1 MRLASAKFKHLDSV
15 QAFLGPETVPAF
27 RIITNLDGISDF
39 PTPLIL
45 RSALKEE
52 SQKGQLQSGKSIS
65 IGGIDTRQKLQEAW
79 EKINSQP
86 GLEEVILQT
95 EINWD
100 THITLIYEEEFFF
113 AELKKR
119 DGSKQFIYW
128 TPLAQSLIP
137 EVQTL
142 KVFLKT
148 IEAYLPKEKFWL
160 MEAGLMNDKI
170 HLFQM
175 HSVNLDLLSKI
186 FSTEMVAQI
195 VSSRMRFAKAQGFW
209 GLLKTEWYAR
219 KFRRKMNKESFHPSL
234 IFLNWEFLFHYF
246 RLFCMVNRLAPDAQS
261 FAKFLA
267 MSFQKNWI
275 SSLIKKHLELANFFR
290 ESESFD
296 PMMLGFETQGYLYI
310 GKGIVEGVVGE
321 GIHVCEEISLGLIYE
336 KTKPKAILSRE
347 VGLLSHPVL
356 ASVENGVP
364 LVLGLSD
371 LPLKGA
377 RIHLDFDQQILR
389 IE

>member
-1 MRLASAKFKHLDSV
+1 MRLASAKFKHLDSI
-15 QAFLGPETVPAF
+15 QAFLLPETVPAF
-27 RIITNLDGISDF
+27 RVILNLEGITDF
-39 PTPLIL
+39 SCPYIL
-45 RSALKEE
+45 RSALKGEG
-52 SQKGQLQSGKSIS
+52 QKGQLQSGKSIS
-65 IGGIDTRQKLQEAW
+65 IGGIDSKQKLQEAW
-79 EKINSQP
+79 DKVHSQID
-86 GLEEVILQT
+86 LEETILQK

-100 THITLIYEEEFFF
+100 SHITLIYEEDFFF

-128 TPLAQSLIP
+128 TPLAQSLSP
-137 EVQTL
+137 EVQKL
-142 KVFLKT
+142 KDFLKS
-148 IEAYLPKEKFWL
+148 IAAYLPQEKFWL
-160 MEAGLMNDKI
+160 MEAGLMDGKI
-170 HLFQM
+170 YLFQI
-175 HSVNLDLLSKI
+175 HSVNLELLTKI

-195 VSSRMRFAKAQGFW
+195 VSSRMRFAKSQGFW
-209 GLLKTEWYAR
+209 GLLKTEWQAR

-246 RLFCMVNRLAPDAQS
+246 RLFCMINRQTPDAQS

-275 SSLIKKHLELANFFR
+275 SSLVKKHLELASFYR
-290 ESESFD
+290 KSETFD
-296 PMMLGFETQGYLYI
+296 PMMLGFESHGLLFI
-310 GKGIVEGVVGE
+310 GKGIVKGRVGE
-321 GIHVCEEISLGLIYE
+321 GIHVCEGISLSLIYE
-336 KTKPKAILSRE
+336 KTKPMAILSKE

-364 LVLGLSD
+364 LVLGMRE

-377 RIHLDFDQQILR
+377 NIHLDFDKKIFR